1 MFSTALDEFNLYSK
15 NFSSPKIHDAIQ
27 SPFMSLSQLYY
38 KGGQSSYLAMEKIQ
52 EEENEDYFDECSSD
66 SEEKMTVN

>member
-1 MFSTALDEFNLYSK
+1 
-15 NFSSPKIHDAIQ
+15 
-27 SPFMSLSQLYY
+27 MSLSQLYY